1 MIVLTFLL
9 SIILIVATAHKT
21 ASSCGAVLSLECGE
35 GEMMVVHEAA
45 FTPHRGG
52 AEECER
58 KIGENRSSTERH
70 NNRSFINNYSTP
82 SLRHTK
88 YITNIS

>member
-9 SIILIVATAHKT
+9 SIILIVATGHKT

-45 FTPHRGG
+45 FTPHRGNS
-52 AEECER
+52 EECE
-58 KIGENRSSTERH
+58 KMIGENRSSTERH
-70 NNRSFINNYSTP
+70 NNRYYISNFI
-82 SLRHTK
+82 L
-88 YITNIS
+88 